1 MITELTTEQKS
12 RFPEFVERWTKIG
25 LSTEPADIANAE
37 KGIQLIYQQA
47 NLKDPKIVWR
57 SSPLVSV
64 LTCALIVDTKSVRT
78 SVWASV
84 WASVGDSVWASVR
97 ASVGDSVRTSVG
109 DSVWDSGGA
118 SLWASVIAS
127 VWVL

>member
-12 RFPEFVERWTKIG
+12 RFPEFVEKWTKIG
-25 LSTEPADIANAE
+25 LSTEPADRANAE

-47 NLKDPKIVWR
+47 NLKDPKIVWC

-64 LTCALIVDTKSVRT
+64 LTCALIIDTKSVRT

-84 WASVGDSVWASVR
+84 RDSVWN
-97 ASVGDSVRTSVG
+97 SVGASVRTSVR
-109 DSVWDSGGA
+109 
-118 SLWASVIAS
+118 
-127 VWVL
+127 